1 MKRLVLLLL
10 FSSISCTAGAPL
22 YLVKQG
28 LGQAGILW
36 DRRSVDEVLQDPSL
50 TAGQREKL
58 LFMHEVRLYA
68 RERLGLRDTESFQS
82 YVSVPG
88 EAVSYL
94 VMAAPELELRPKR
107 WWFPIVGEVPYLG
120 FFDPADADAFE
131 QYLKKQGW
139 DTHREQAAAYSTLG
153 WFSDPVFSS
162 QLNYSKAYL
171 AGLVI
176 HEMVHSTVW
185 VKGHPEFNEGLA
197 SFIEEKGRQQY
208 FSEIEGEKS
217 PTLER
222 LSLKRKEEQRLNA
235 LLDET
240 AAELNALYQSS
251 IPDSEK
257 RIRKAEILAAL
268 KERLRAAQGFR
279 LINTAKLA
287 DEEWNNAR
295 FTARSVY
302 KSDWPVFERE
312 FEICKHDLPCFIEK
326 YRVWAENPDENVDRW
341 TLY

>member
-1 MKRLVLLLL
+1 MKRFTPILL
-10 FSSISCTAGAPL
+10 FFAVSCAAGAPL
-22 YLVKQG
+22 YLVEQG

-36 DRRSVDEVLQDPSL
+36 DRRSVDEVLEDPSL
-50 TAGQREKL
+50 SAEHREKL
-58 LFMHEVRLYA
+58 IFMREVRLFA
-68 RERLGLRDTESFQS
+68 KERLTLNDTESFQS
-82 YVSVPG
+82 YVRVPG

-94 VMAAPELELRPKR
+94 VMASPELELRSER
-107 WWFPIVGEVPYLG
+107 WWFPIVGDVPYLG

-131 QYLKKQGW
+131 QYLKKRGW
-139 DTHREQAAAYSTLG
+139 DTHRGQAAAYSTLG

-208 FSEIEGEKS
+208 FYETEGEKS
-217 PTLER
+217 PMLER
-222 LSLKRKEEQRLNA
+222 LSLFKEEERRLNGM
-235 LLDET
+235 LEET
-240 AAELNALYQSS
+240 SVQLKALYQSA

-257 RIRKAEILAAL
+257 RTRKGEILAAL

-295 FTARSVY
+295 FAARSVY
-302 KSDWPVFERE
+302 KADWPVFERE
-312 FEICKHDLPCFIEK
+312 FDICKQDLSCFIEK
-326 YRVWAENPDENVDRW
+326 YRSWAENPDDNANRW
-341 TLY
+341 SLH

>member
-1 MKRLVLLLL
+1 MKRFTPLLLC
-10 FSSISCTAGAPL
+10 FAVSCTAGAPL
-22 YLVKQG
+22 YLIEQG

-36 DRRSVDEVLQDPSL
+36 DRHPIDEVLEDPAL
-50 TAGQREKL
+50 PVEHREKL
-58 LFMHEVRLYA
+58 IFMREVRLFA
-68 RERLGLRDTESFQS
+68 KERLRLKDTESFQS
-82 YVSVPG
+82 YVRVPG

-94 VMAAPELELRPKR
+94 VMAAPELELRSER
-107 WWFPIVGEVPYLG
+107 WWFPLVGEVPYLG

-131 QYLKKQGW
+131 QYLKKRGL
-139 DTHREQAAAYSTLG
+139 DTHRGQAAAYSTLG

-208 FSEIEGEKS
+208 FSEMEGEES
-217 PTLER
+217 PTVER
-222 LSLKRKEEQRLNA
+222 LSLFREEEQRLNA

-240 AAELNALYQSS
+240 SAELKDLYQSS
-251 IPDSEK
+251 SPDSEK
-257 RIRKAEILAAL
+257 RIRKGQILAAL
-268 KERLRAAQGFR
+268 KERLRRAQGFR

-295 FTARSVY
+295 FAARSVY
-302 KSDWPVFERE
+302 KADWPVFERE
-312 FEICKHDLPCFIEK
+312 FDICKHDLPCFIEK
-326 YRVWAENPDENVDRW
+326 YRTWAENPDENADRW
-341 TLY
+341 SLY